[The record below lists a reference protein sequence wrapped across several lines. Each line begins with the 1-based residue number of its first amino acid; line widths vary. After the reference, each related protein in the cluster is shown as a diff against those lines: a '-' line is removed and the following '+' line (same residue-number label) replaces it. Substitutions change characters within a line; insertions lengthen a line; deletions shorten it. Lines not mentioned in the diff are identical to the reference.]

1 LQLQSGQHVSI
12 GTTGDPGNDGNNY
25 NDRAPLVG
33 RDSLQGPGL
42 ADWDLRL
49 TRDIPLEK
57 QVRMRLVFEG
67 FDIVNHANFATFQ
80 NNLYTFKSG
89 VFTPTT
95 NYLTNLTMLPQGVGS
110 RVFQL
115 AIKITF

>member
-1 LQLQSGQHVSI
+1 MYGWRSATCRKLSAFLQLQSGQHVSI
-12 GTTGDPGNDGNNY
+12 GTA
-25 NDRAPLVG
+25 APLVG

-95 NYLTNLTMLPQGVGS
+95 NYLTNLTMLPQ
-110 RVFQL
+110 
-115 AIKITF
+115 